1 MVMTFSIGEVLD
13 PLNDLIERF
22 SQVVMFALGSLA
34 LQAILLKLVSHTVF
48 NVVLTLLALC
58 TGLALLSKHQGF
70 YRFFARA
77 FIITAFLRFSLGLVV
92 IANGWVDMAFLN
104 SDDTERHANMT
115 RFQSELRDINNMAE
129 SSVSS
134 RELIAETRQ
143 KIASKRAD
151 KSEISDSLL
160 AIQAEL
166 RVAVD
171 TLNELRQE
179 NTFCAYLITS
189 TTCSAAVMAAREEV
203 ERLEVIAEKLEWRMG
218 SAQREIDEMQASI
231 ACLEKQS
238 GGENCGGIESML
250 GSMSP
255 GALREKLAN
264 LDDSIGAF
272 ADNTINLLMSLLLK
286 SVIIPLL
293 FFYLLLKIVQT
304 AWSRLR

>member
-1 MVMTFSIGEVLD
+1 
-13 PLNDLIERF
+13 
-22 SQVVMFALGSLA
+22 
-34 LQAILLKLVSHTVF
+34 
-48 NVVLTLLALC
+48 
-58 TGLALLSKHQGF
+58 
-70 YRFFARA
+70 
-77 FIITAFLRFSLGLVV
+77 
-92 IANGWVDMAFLN
+92 
-104 SDDTERHANMT
+104 
-115 RFQSELRDINNMAE
+115 
-129 SSVSS
+129 
-134 RELIAETRQ
+134 
-143 KIASKRAD
+143 
-151 KSEISDSLL
+151 
-160 AIQAEL
+160 
-166 RVAVD
+166 
-171 TLNELRQE
+171 
-179 NTFCAYLITS
+179 
-189 TTCSAAVMAAREEV
+189 
-203 ERLEVIAEKLEWRMG
+203 MG